1 MGGKHPKLKKMFKK
15 NKKEKKIKEPE
26 QKERIEEEIICPF
39 CNKKFSGSQCILFN
53 SHIKD
58 CVLSKIE
65 KVKSC
70 DLYPPGLD
78 FNLNQLI
85 FDNILLYEKNEPNN
99 YIEKIIED
107 KINDIK
113 TYLNSKTLG
122 VVYYLTLDRDNLLK
136 DTLKKTQNIE
146 FFKKWQIGF
155 QGEDGVDAGGLMRD
169 FFSNIFEILEG
180 EQLKLFIPGESSEFT
195 YILNP
200 FLMQTEENF
209 QYCRLIGLL
218 LAKAVHQNIT
228 INICFNKLIYK
239 IILCEKI
246 EFEYLIF
253 IDSQLYNSL
262 QNLKE
267 NLQYNIFNDDENN
280 INDNNDL
287 IKELGLDYSIEMKDC
302 FNHMHSLELIQNGR
316 NVIVENLD
324 DFIQKRINFF
334 VGIYEPFI
342 KQIRDSF
349 YKYMPIDK
357 VKSLNSNELELL
369 LNGRPFIEIEEWKS
383 FTEYSVPYNANHIV
397 IQWFWEVLSELT
409 QKELSN
415 ILLFATG
422 SSRVPL
428 GGFAVLESS
437 GGKIYK
443 FRITSIKYEANKKNF
458 IRAHTCFNTIDLPC
472 YTNKNELK
480 EAIKFISENPIWG
493 FGMK

>member
-1 MGGKHPKLKKMFKK
+1 MG
-15 NKKEKKIKEPE
+15 EKQSKIKIKIKKLIKKKP
-26 QKERIEEEIICPF
+26 QKIVEENFCPF
-39 CNKKFSGSQCILFN
+39 CNTKFEGFQYLLLNAHVKK
-53 SHIKD
+53 

-70 DLYPPGLD
+70 ELYPPSLD
-78 FNLNQLI
+78 YNLNQLI
-85 FDNILLYEKNEPNN
+85 FSNISMYEKNQPNSFVDKN
-99 YIEKIIED
+99 IDEKINE
-107 KINDIK
+107 IK
-113 TYLNSKTLG
+113 TILKGKSIYGTFFLN
-122 VVYYLTLDRDNLLK
+122 LDRDNLLK
-136 DTLKKTQNIE
+136 DTLKKTENNE

-180 EQLKLFIPGESSEFT
+180 EQLKLFVPGESSEFT

-200 FLMQTEENF
+200 FLMQNEENF
-209 QYCRLIGLL
+209 KYCRLIGLL
-218 LAKAVHQNIT
+218 MAKAVHQNVT

-239 IILCEKI
+239 MILCEKI
-246 EFEYLIF
+246 VFDDLIF

-267 NLQYNIFNDDENN
+267 NLQYNMFGDENMEN
-280 INDNNDL
+280 NNDL

-302 FNHMHSLELIQNGR
+302 FNHMHSLELIENGK
-316 NVIVENLD
+316 NKIVENLD
-324 DFIQKRINFF
+324 DFIQKRINLL

-342 KQIRDSF
+342 KEIRESF

-357 VKSLNSNELELL
+357 IKGLNSNELELL

-383 FTEYSVPYNANHIV
+383 FTEYTLPYNADHMV
-397 IQWFWEVLSELT
+397 VKWFWEILSELS

-437 GGKIYK
+437 GGTVYK
-443 FRITSIKYEANKKNF
+443 FRITYVNYEKNRKNF
-458 IRAHTCFNTIDLPC
+458 IRAHTCFNTIDVPC
-472 YTNKNELK
+472 YADKNELK
-480 EAIKFISENPIWG
+480 EAIKFISGNPIWG